1 MYVARWGFSTSL
13 LVFLI
18 AVVVLPYL
26 VCKFS
31 WLLGHFCS
39 GLIPL
44 MWTKTFGM
52 LLAVCGRWLRCL
64 PLRLGSMVTPSVTSW
79 QSISLL
85 ARNLRIL
92 SPLPTIVMWVLET
105 TITCALVYIISAVC
119 HCALLHAS
127 AWLLQIHSWTFTNL
141 SVHFEFCR
149 CQRWCALTT
158 SSLTF
163 LRMDL

>member
-1 MYVARWGFSTSL
+1 MCGLFVAPLGSCPPFLPGFSFFFRRFRQSAANSCKHSTIWVFFEL
-13 LVFLI
+13 GHGIFLI
-18 AVVVLPYL
+18 KVQFQFSNVHRKMRFLYFLISVSDAVVVLPYF

-64 PLRLGSMVTPSVTSW
+64 PLRLESMVTPSVTSW

-92 SPLPTIVMWVLET
+92 SPLPTIVMW
-105 TITCALVYIISAVC
+105 
-119 HCALLHAS
+119 
-127 AWLLQIHSWTFTNL
+127 
-141 SVHFEFCR
+141 
-149 CQRWCALTT
+149 
-158 SSLTF
+158 
-163 LRMDL
+163 